1 MDQSTINL
9 ILRQVEIKTT
19 TIKNIL
25 ITGCSGFIGIHIL
38 NTLLDKKFK
47 NKFNIYGIDIVKPK
61 ILTESSKKNFFFIKR
76 DLFKIKKF
84 SHKSK
89 LDLIIHL
96 AGIPSPTFYK
106 LKPIETF
113 FLNSEL
119 SKIFLELAKKNN
131 SKFIYFSSSEIYGNP
146 DKNNIPTKESYEG
159 RVSSISDRSCYD
171 ESKRAGETYTYIYK
185 NLFNLD
191 CKIIRPFNFY
201 GNGMKKND
209 KRVIPQF
216 FLTALNKNK
225 IFPFGK
231 GKQTR
236 TYCHIIDAV
245 PQIINVCFFGKKF
258 VYNIGNDNPEISA
271 IELARIVKKI
281 INKKNIKIF
290 NISYPKS
297 YPSNEPLRRCPD
309 ISLLKKEFKYKPTI
323 SLKKGLE
330 MFKIYAKANF

>member
-1 MDQSTINL
+1 MDQSTINS
-9 ILRQVEIKTT
+9 ILSQVDIKNTS
-19 TIKNIL
+19 IKNIL
-25 ITGCSGFIGIHIL
+25 ITGCSGFIGAHIL
-38 NTLLDKKFK
+38 NALLNKKFK
-47 NKFNIYGIDIVKPK
+47 NKFNIHGVDIVKPK

-84 SHKSK
+84 THKLK
-89 LDLIIHL
+89 FDLIIHL

-119 SKIFLELAKKNN
+119 CKIFLELAKKNN

-171 ESKRAGETYTYIYK
+171 ESKRAGETYSYIYK
-185 NLFNLD
+185 NLFNLT

-225 IFPFGK
+225 ILPFGK

-245 PQIINVCFFGKKF
+245 PQIINVCFFGK
-258 VYNIGNDNPEISA
+258 NI
-271 IELARIVKKI
+271 
-281 INKKNIKIF
+281 
-290 NISYPKS
+290 
-297 YPSNEPLRRCPD
+297 
-309 ISLLKKEFKYKPTI
+309 
-323 SLKKGLE
+323 
-330 MFKIYAKANF
+330 